1 MGKIKTTF
9 LTLALVFVGLTIALF
24 AVTVYYASNTL
35 YLIYHD
41 KPNII
46 DVFAGLILWAV
57 VIMYATFT
65 MVAAGGILPFDLL
78 LINKCKVKTW
88 YTKVIL
94 IFAITMIVLSFI
106 SMLGLP
112 IASSIYR
119 INHQSSS
126 SSISSSV

>member
-1 MGKIKTTF
+1 MGKTKTTF

-41 KPNII
+41 KPNIV

-119 INHQSSS
+119 ANHQSS
-126 SSISSSV
+126 SSISSSM

>member
-1 MGKIKTTF
+1 MGKTKTTF

-41 KPNII
+41 KPNIV

-126 SSISSSV
+126 SISSSM